1 MDAHFDKRYLDITAS
16 AGELELQLYPSMEEA
31 EAGINPLTAVD
42 WIALSTMNTYNID
55 IDPDENVVQ
64 KATYEDIS
72 RQRFYVYTDEN
83 LSTTARSVVLKVTHT
98 PASESSEI
106 VTEPVSRYYTYTQA
120 GMIEANGLWV
130 ESYEEYGMNLDPYS
144 SDQPTQGLQW
154 GWGIVKSGNSVT
166 KAYDFTANITTSTG
180 GLSNT
185 QFIVAEENNGV
196 AFDGVDVG
204 STEVSALYNNYAA
217 RYCYNKNK
225 RRADGSI
232 GPEYGVKWYLP
243 SLNELLPITTSVT
256 SNTAMWGPENMA
268 GKAYWSSTV
277 PTESEVVGMPDNWF
291 WGQIIW
297 DIFVGDY
304 VEAGTEFEYRNVA
317 EGGLNGKKE
326 MIDVKFKDKLGAL
339 TYTAKVYPTRSTVKH
354 VRAVRVKE

>member
-1 MDAHFDKRYLDITAS
+1 
-16 AGELELQLYPSMEEA
+16 
-31 EAGINPLTAVD
+31 
-42 WIALSTMNTYNID
+42 
-55 IDPDENVVQ
+55 
-64 KATYEDIS
+64 
-72 RQRFYVYTDEN
+72 
-83 LSTTARSVVLKVTHT
+83 
-98 PASESSEI
+98 
-106 VTEPVSRYYTYTQA
+106 
-120 GMIEANGLWV
+120 MIEVNGLWV

-185 QFIVAEENNGV
+185 QFIIAEENNGV

-232 GPEYGVKWYLP
+232 DTEYGVKWYLP
-243 SLNELLPITTSVT
+243 SVNELLPITTSVT
-256 SNTAMWGPENMA
+256 LNTATWGPENMA

-277 PTESEVVGMPDNWF
+277 PTENDVNKRPGWYNWITA
-291 WGQIIW
+291 WIW

-304 VEAGTEFEYRNVA
+304 FDEGSDYEYRNVA
-317 EGGLNGKKE
+317 IAVVNGTNE
-326 MIDVKFKDKLGAL
+326 MVTIQYSDIFDWRD
-339 TYTAKVYPTRSTVKH
+339 YTANGYPPRSTVKH